1 MAVCAKARTVI
12 CFSGAFSGLLLPRR
26 LLRGYFKMRVF
37 NFSAGPAALPEEVLR
52 EAAAEML
59 DWHGSGMG
67 VMEMSHR
74 GPEFMSIHSDALLD
88 LRELLAVPA
97 SHQILFL
104 QGGGIGENA
113 IVPMNL
119 FGAKPRA
126 DFVITGSWSQKSQKE
141 ALKYG
146 EAHIAASGKTEQG
159 FTRSPARAEWK
170 LSDDPAYV
178 HLCTNET
185 IDGVETFEIPDL
197 GDVPLVADASSHIL
211 SRPMDVA
218 KYGVL
223 YGGAQKNI
231 GMAGVTIVIVREDLL
246 DRAMPICPSAF
257 EWKTIAANNSMFNTP
272 PTYAIYIAG
281 LVFKWLKRQ
290 GGLAAMEAL
299 NLAKAKL
306 LYDAIDSSSFYINK
320 VEKAVRSRMNVP
332 FFLADESRNAD
343 FLAGAKE
350 RGLLQLKGHKS
361 VGGMRASIYNAVPLE
376 GVKTLV
382 EYMKEFE
389 AKRA

>member
-1 MAVCAKARTVI
+1 
-12 CFSGAFSGLLLPRR
+12 
-26 LLRGYFKMRVF
+26 MRVF

-52 EAAAEML
+52 EAADEML
-59 DWHGSGMG
+59 DWHGSGMS

-113 IVPMNL
+113 IVPLNL
-119 FGAKPRA
+119 FGSKPRA

-146 EAHIAASGKTEQG
+146 AAHICASGKTEQG
-159 FTRSPARAEWK
+159 FTRSPARAEWR

-211 SRPMDVA
+211 SRPMDIA

-231 GMAGVTIVIVREDLL
+231 GMAGVTVVVVREDLL

-257 EWKTIAANNSMFNTP
+257 EWKTVAANNSMFNTP

-290 GGLAAMEAL
+290 GGLAAIEAR
-299 NLAKAKL
+299 NIEKAKL
-306 LYDAIDSSSFYINK
+306 LYDTIDSSSFYVNK
-320 VEKAVRSRMNVP
+320 VEKAARSRMNVP
-332 FFLADESRNAD
+332 FFLADESRNED
-343 FLAGAKE
+343 FLAGAKA

-376 GVKTLV
+376 GVKALV

-389 AKRA
+389 ARHA

>member
-1 MAVCAKARTVI
+1 
-12 CFSGAFSGLLLPRR
+12 
-26 LLRGYFKMRVF
+26 MRVF

-52 EAAAEML
+52 QAADEML

-74 GPEFMSIHSDALLD
+74 GPEFMRIHSEALLD
-88 LRELLAVPA
+88 LRELMQVPA

-113 IVPMNL
+113 IVPLNL

-146 EAHIAASGKTEQG
+146 ASHIAATGRTEAG
-159 FTRSPARAEWK
+159 FTHAPQKSEWQ

-197 GDVPLVADASSHIL
+197 GDIPLVADASSHIL
-211 SRPMDVA
+211 SRPMDIA

-231 GMAGVTIVIVREDLL
+231 GMAGVTVVIVREDLL

-257 EWKTIAANNSMFNTP
+257 EWKTVAANNSMFNTP

-290 GGLAAMEAL
+290 GGLEAIEAR
-299 NLAKAKL
+299 NIEKAQL
-306 LYDAIDSSSFYINK
+306 LYDTIDSSSFYINK
-320 VEKAVRSRMNVP
+320 VERRARSRMNVP
-332 FFLADESRNAD
+332 FFLADETRNDD
-343 FLAGAKE
+343 FLAGAKA

-376 GVKTLV
+376 AVQALV

-389 AKRA
+389 AKA